1 MERTRALG
9 EPYRRRRALPVI
21 NRPPVSPTEL
31 LSGMVPPLT
40 APLRNA
46 IVSRGWA
53 HACLALC
60 CAIGCIPLLVA
71 DTPPLFDYPNHLAR
85 VHVIGRWAES
95 EIFRAHFDVASFLIP
110 NVLSDVVLLAL
121 LPLGDVRL
129 AGRLLLL
136 LTVALTLG
144 GIYLLNRAAVGR
156 FSVWPLFAA
165 AFLYHEMFFW
175 GFLNYDL
182 GLALLPWALAAWM
195 LLERRSR
202 PAQVGIGTVFA
213 VLIFLA
219 HLVAFGL
226 YAVAIAVMEL
236 RRAWHRRSEGPAA
249 CIGRLAGSAAQ
260 FAPPLAL
267 YAAFSPSRALP
278 VQFLFDY
285 SAWGKLSPFTRVL
298 SSGNPGADLATL
310 GIALTAVA
318 LGLAAGRIT
327 LERRLALV
335 AAAFLLLVLVLPYS
349 ALQSYFVDSRIAIA
363 VFLVAAAAI
372 RPLAC
377 GPAGIGAVTVVLLLL
392 VASRSCLLAGDWI
405 AQDRGYAEVV
415 AAFDR
420 LPPGG
425 LLVPASARP
434 FELGDW
440 IVTRRTK
447 PSHEHTAGYAV
458 IDRGVIVP
466 NLFAKPG
473 QNPLVYAPAL
483 EEMRVLGRNP
493 ILRVLSD
500 SDLRLLVDEAV
511 RVAERRDDVRPALP
525 GVFAVVYHRRCRDW
539 PRDLP
544 VRPVACG
551 TDFSLMEI
559 VAGAEPADASPP
571 GRTREAGG

>member
-1 MERTRALG
+1 MCSL
-9 EPYRRRRALPVI
+9 
-21 NRPPVSPTEL
+21 SPTEL
-31 LSGMVPPLT
+31 LSGK
-40 APLRNA
+40 APASTVSLRNA
-46 IVSRGWA
+46 IVGRGWA

-95 EIFRAHFDVASFLIP
+95 NAFQAHFDVASFLIP

-165 AFLYHEMFFW
+165 VFMYHEMFFW
-175 GFLNYDL
+175 GFLNYNL

-195 LLERRSR
+195 LLGRRSR
-202 PAQVGIGTVFA
+202 PAQVGVGTGFA

-226 YAVAIAVMEL
+226 YAVAIAAMEL
-236 RRAWHRRSEGPAA
+236 RRAWHRRSDGLVA
-249 CIGRLAGSAAQ
+249 CAGRLAGSAAQ
-260 FAPPLAL
+260 FVPSLAL

-298 SSGNPGADLATL
+298 SSGNPAADIAALGVVLA
-310 GIALTAVA
+310 AVV
-318 LGLAAGRIT
+318 LGLAAGRIA

-335 AAAFLLLVLVLPYS
+335 AAAFLLLVLTLPYS
-349 ALQSYFVDSRIAIA
+349 ALQSYFVDSRIAVA
-363 VFLVAAAAI
+363 VFLMAMAAI
-372 RPLAC
+372 RPLAS
-377 GPAGIGAVTVVLLLL
+377 GPAVTGAATLALLLL
-392 VASRSCLLAGDWI
+392 VASRSYVLAEDWS
-405 AQDRGYAEVV
+405 AQDRQYADIV

-425 LLVPASARP
+425 LLVSASARP

-440 IVTRRTK
+440 IATRRTK
-447 PSHEHTAGYAV
+447 PSHEHTAGYAA
-458 IDRGVIVP
+458 IGRDVIVP

-493 ILRVLSD
+493 ILRVPSD
-500 SDLRLLVDEAV
+500 GDLRRLVGEAV

-525 GVFAVVYHRRCRDW
+525 GVFVIVYHRRCRDW
-539 PRDLP
+539 PPDLP
-544 VRPVACG
+544 IRPVACG
-551 TDFSLMEI
+551 ADFSLME
-559 VAGAEPADASPP
+559 VAAAGGPADAPLP
-571 GRTREAGG
+571 GRARETDG